1 MTSTTTTSS
10 TDAPRYTI
18 RTLESVAEI
27 PAEQWDALVGHES
40 PFLSHAFLSL
50 LDRTACTGEHAG
62 WYPLILAAYRAQD
75 TAHEEVV
82 GATPMYVKT
91 NSEGEFIFDWS
102 WADAAYR
109 AGIDYYPK
117 GLVAIPF
124 SPVSARKFL
133 ALPSLPEAERE
144 AICKGLIL
152 ASLQIAQHHE
162 LSSLHYNFLEP
173 DELVLFEDFPT
184 TLRYTM
190 QYHWYNRKSS
200 DDAHPDFARPYE
212 SFDDFLSRFRSKRR
226 ANIRRERRKLRE
238 QGVRTRV
245 LRGEEISEA
254 IMARMF
260 GFYLHTVN
268 KFFYGRQYLN
278 QELFMALPEALGDQ
292 LHLVVAED
300 EASGHIFGGALNL
313 YKDDRLYGRYW
324 GCEEAFEF
332 AHFEVCMYTPIEWC
346 IEQGVAVFE
355 PGAGGEHKYE
365 RGFEPTTMRSM
376 HYMRDPRL
384 AQGVEAFLAQER
396 RARAQHIAQLQ
407 RDNPFKS

>member
-1 MTSTTTTSS
+1 MNPSKKA
-10 TDAPRYTI
+10 DAPRYTI
-18 RTLESVAEI
+18 RTLESVAEL
-27 PAEQWDALVGHES
+27 PREQWDALVEDES

-50 LDRTACTGEHAG
+50 LDATGCTGESAG
-62 WYPLILAAYRAQD
+62 WYPLILAAYRSED
-75 TAHEEVV
+75 TAHEELV
-82 GATPMYVKT
+82 GAAPMYIKT

-124 SPVSARKFL
+124 SPVSARKL
-133 ALPSLPEAERE
+133 LTRGTLPEHDRE
-144 AICKGLIL
+144 AIRKGLIL
-152 ASLQIAQHHE
+152 ATLQLAQHHD
-162 LSSLHYNFLEP
+162 LSSLHYNFLQP
-173 DELVLFEDFPT
+173 DEIASFEEFPT
-184 TLRYTM
+184 ALRYTM

-200 DDAHPDFARPYE
+200 DEDDPNFHLHYDD
-212 SFDDFLSRFRSKRR
+212 FDDFLSRFRSKRR

-245 LRGEEISEA
+245 LQGADITDEIME
-254 IMARMF
+254 RMF
-260 GFYLHTVN
+260 GFYLHTVH
-268 KFFYGRQYLN
+268 KFFYGRQYLTHD
-278 QELFMALPEALGDQ
+278 LFMALPEALGDH
-292 LHLVVAED
+292 LHLVIAED
-300 EASGHIFGGALNL
+300 EATGHIFGGALNL

-324 GCEEAFEF
+324 GSEESFDF

-365 RGFEPTTMRSM
+365 RGFEPTTMLSM

-384 AQGVEAFLAQER
+384 AHGVEMFLEQER
-396 RARAQHIAQLQ
+396 HARQEHIAQLQ